1 VDQMGQE
8 SGLANTSRDNAC
20 VNGHPGLCY
29 IERCCGVVPRVLD
42 PDYKQDGALVTVY
55 LEAHHTWHT
64 LTCLVGKRFGG
75 GGQQSSLDD
84 TEMSAPPLFFIYCS
98 LSGCVCTKLAYI
110 KQG

>member
-8 SGLANTSRDNAC
+8 SRLANTSRDNAC

-29 IERCCGVVPRVLD
+29 IERCCGVTAHVLD

-75 GGQQSSLDD
+75 ADNSLPLK
-84 TEMSAPPLFFIYCS
+84 TLKCPPPPCS
-98 LSGCVCTKLAYI
+98 LSIVLYQGVCAQSWHI